1 MGLTDSQCKNTKPK
15 EKPYRLSDTGGLY
28 LQVMPNGSKY
38 WRLKYRY
45 LKKEKLLALGTYPLV
60 SLMEARQERD
70 HAKKLL
76 AKSQDPSYEKKR
88 DHRNALHSSSNT
100 FKAVAL
106 EWRETKKDQWSTGH
120 YRNVLQRLE
129 SDLFPIIGNEP
140 IYKIEAPDL
149 LIALRKIEK
158 RDALEMVARCR
169 QICSMVFRYG
179 VLTGKCKYNPAID
192 LQGALRT
199 RRKKH
204 FAAINSHEIP
214 ELLKAIELND
224 ARLFARTRRAIQ
236 LSMLTFVRPG
246 ELRMARWS
254 EINICKKEWL
264 IPAERMKARR
274 PHFVPLSIQAISI
287 LEKQKDE
294 TGHIKTDYVFP
305 GRSDPQEP
313 MSDGT
318 VRIALQ
324 RLGFKDRMTAHGFRA
339 LARTAIREELD
350 YDPDVIEAQLA
361 HKPPGA
367 LGATYDRSQFL
378 KKRHQM
384 MQNWADYLEKCS
396 V

>member
-1 MGLTDSQCKNTKPK
+1 MALTDSQCKNSKPK
-15 EKPYRLSDTGGLY
+15 ERPYKLSDAGGLF
-28 LQVMPNGSKY
+28 LQIMPNGSKY

-60 SLMEARQERD
+60 SLLEARQERD
-70 HAKKLL
+70 EAKKIL

-88 DHRNALHSSSNT
+88 EYRNALHNSSST

-106 EWRETKKDQWSTGH
+106 EWRETKKEQWSKGH
-120 YRNVLQRLE
+120 YLNVLRRME
-129 SDLFPIIGNEP
+129 SDLFPIIGSEP
-140 IYKIEAPDL
+140 INKIEAQDL
-149 LIALRKIEK
+149 LIALRKVEK

-204 FAAINSHEIP
+204 FAAINSNEIP
-214 ELLKAIELND
+214 ELLRAIELNE

-254 EINICKKEWL
+254 EINISKKEWL

-274 PHFVPLSIQAISI
+274 PHIVPLSDQAISI

-294 TGHIKTDYVFP
+294 TGHINTDYVFP

-339 LARTAIREELD
+339 LARTAIREDLD

-361 HKPPGA
+361 HRPPGA

-384 MQNWADYLEKCS
+384 MQDWADYLSKLK
-396 V
+396 